1 MTMLPVA
8 RKATPSLS
16 GRASLSLAMAV
27 VAALAIPTVYVSRVP
42 AAAPDSSEKSAP
54 PDAVQ
59 PEADS
64 AGAPV
69 RVELPGG
76 GVMELVAV
84 GEHPSTDGQFWT
96 PDGLLT
102 QAPYA
107 TFRSRVNSEH
117 EIVREFAMRWID
129 RPPPGG
135 TVQWNV
141 TGGGSGAD
149 GPKPLD
155 ADGKVVRDLEVS
167 AKAFPQGTK
176 TCNVAIDVA
185 TGPWKTLAATVGANP
200 GSSGDGKHGFAFS
213 PTFAAGD
220 KIILTVS
227 HNVLEQDTRVAAVD
241 RDGKT
246 IAVGASQGGG
256 AGRFVQITATF
267 NAKALKDVP
276 HQFELQARPMRDL
289 KSATCR
295 SCRANGP
302 GRA

>member
-1 MTMLPVA
+1 MKSSVSLPC
-8 RKATPSLS
+8 
-16 GRASLSLAMAV
+16 
-27 VAALAIPTVYVSRVP
+27 
-42 AAAPDSSEKSAP
+42 
-54 PDAVQ
+54 
-59 PEADS
+59 
-64 AGAPV
+64 
-69 RVELPGG
+69 GG
-76 GVMELVAV
+76 
-84 GEHPSTDGQFWT
+84 SK
-96 PDGLLT
+96 
-102 QAPYA
+102 
-107 TFRSRVNSEH
+107 
-117 EIVREFAMRWID
+117 

-227 HNVLEQDTRVAAVD
+227 HNVLEQRHARCRRGPRRQDDRGRGEPGRRRWQVRANHGHIQRQGAQKMCRISSKFSVRPYARFEIRDVSLVPGERTWPRVVKLDVEQNKRDRTAEALRQRLELLEKVD
-241 RDGKT
+241 RPAIPQPTVDP
-246 IAVGASQGGG
+246 
-256 AGRFVQITATF
+256 R
-267 NAKALKDVP
+267 
-276 HQFELQARPMRDL
+276 
-289 KSATCR
+289 
-295 SCRANGP
+295 
-302 GRA
+302 